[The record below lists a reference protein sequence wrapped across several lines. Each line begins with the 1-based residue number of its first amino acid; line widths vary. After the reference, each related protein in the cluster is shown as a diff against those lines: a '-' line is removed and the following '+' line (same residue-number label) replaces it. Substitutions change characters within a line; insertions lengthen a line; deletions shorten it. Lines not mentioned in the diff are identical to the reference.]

1 MEWGLSAWFWPI
13 RQLAKFQIPESA
25 SMNLGF
31 HPLTS
36 IDVLLQPWL
45 RLNHPSKRQ
54 TIKKGCRFQV
64 SPLILWSPWPV
75 TYTFT
80 LT

>member
-36 IDVLLQPWL
+36 IDVLLQP
-45 RLNHPSKRQ
+45 
-54 TIKKGCRFQV
+54 
-64 SPLILWSPWPV
+64 
-75 TYTFT
+75 
-80 LT
+80 